1 MELKILLTLMFI
13 KAYFHLLNLMLNPF
27 LQHFVRV
34 ESDLEEEVLD
44 AAAISGTVPAKPE
57 DGREGQHLPPLPRL
71 ELWHFFF
78 FLLSAPQDMPIKQF
92 KKSKVMKMTSKFK
105 TQAIAPTV
113 TFCVY
118 ISIYIL
124 TEISEKNHSSP
135 NYQTNV
141 KTCFFLCFHAI

>member
-78 FLLSAPQDMPIKQF
+78 SLLSAPQDMPIKQF
-92 KKSKVMKMTSKFK
+92 KKSKVMKKTSKFK

-113 TFCVY
+113 TFCIYFSMY
-118 ISIYIL
+118 II
-124 TEISEKNHSSP
+124 TEISEKNHSYP
-135 NYQTNV
+135 N
-141 KTCFFLCFHAI
+141 

>member
-78 FLLSAPQDMPIKQF
+78 SLLSAPQDMPIKQF
-92 KKSKVMKMTSKFK
+92 KESKVMKKTSKFK

-118 ISIYIL
+118 YTIYII
-124 TEISEKNHSSP
+124 TEISEKKSFISKL
-135 NYQTNV
+135 T
-141 KTCFFLCFHAI
+141 

>member
-1 MELKILLTLMFI
+1 
-13 KAYFHLLNLMLNPF
+13 MLNPF
-27 LQHFVRV
+27 LQHFVSVRV
-34 ESDLEEEVLD
+34 EPDLEEEVLD

-78 FLLSAPQDMPIKQF
+78 SLLSAPQDMPIKQF
-92 KKSKVMKMTSKFK
+92 KKSKVMKKTSKFK

-118 ISIYIL
+118 FSMYII

-135 NYQTNV
+135 N
-141 KTCFFLCFHAI
+141 

>member
-27 LQHFVRV
+27 LQHFVSVRV
-34 ESDLEEEVLD
+34 EPDLEEEVLG

-71 ELWHFFF
+71 EQWHFFF
-78 FLLSAPQDMPIKQF
+78 SLLSAPQDMPIKQF
-92 KKSKVMKMTSKFK
+92 KESKVMKKTSKFK

-118 ISIYIL
+118 FSIYII
-124 TEISEKNHSSP
+124 TEISEKKSFISKL
-135 NYQTNV
+135 T
-141 KTCFFLCFHAI
+141 

>member
-57 DGREGQHLPPLPRL
+57 DEREGQHLPPLPRL

-78 FLLSAPQDMPIKQF
+78 SLLSAPQDMPIKQF
-92 KKSKVMKMTSKFK
+92 KKSKVMKKTSKFK

-118 ISIYIL
+118 FSIYII
-124 TEISEKNHSSP
+124 TEISEKNHSYP
-135 NYQTNV
+135 N
-141 KTCFFLCFHAI
+141 

>member
-27 LQHFVRV
+27 LQHFVSVRV
-34 ESDLEEEVLD
+34 EPDLEEEVLD

-78 FLLSAPQDMPIKQF
+78 SLLSAPQDMPIKQF
-92 KKSKVMKMTSKFK
+92 KESKVMKKTSKFK

-113 TFCVY
+113 TFCV
-118 ISIYIL
+118 
-124 TEISEKNHSSP
+124 
-135 NYQTNV
+135 
-141 KTCFFLCFHAI
+141 

>member
-27 LQHFVRV
+27 LQHFVSVRV
-34 ESDLEEEVLD
+34 EPDLEEEVLG

-78 FLLSAPQDMPIKQF
+78 SLLSAPQDMPIKQF
-92 KKSKVMKMTSKFK
+92 KESKVMKKTSKFK

-118 ISIYIL
+118 FTIYII
-124 TEISEKNHSSP
+124 TEISEKKSFISKL
-135 NYQTNV
+135 T
-141 KTCFFLCFHAI
+141 

>member
-78 FLLSAPQDMPIKQF
+78 SLLSAPQDMPIKQF
-92 KKSKVMKMTSKFK
+92 KKSKVMKKTSKFK

-118 ISIYIL
+118 FSIYII

-135 NYQTNV
+135 N
-141 KTCFFLCFHAI
+141 

>member
-27 LQHFVRV
+27 LQHFVTVRV
-34 ESDLEEEVLD
+34 EPDLEGEVLD

-78 FLLSAPQDMPIKQF
+78 SLLSAPQDMPIKQF
-92 KKSKVMKMTSKFK
+92 KESKVMKKTSKFK

-118 ISIYIL
+118 YTMYII
-124 TEISEKNHSSP
+124 TEISEKKSFISKL
-135 NYQTNV
+135 T
-141 KTCFFLCFHAI
+141 

>member
-1 MELKILLTLMFI
+1 MELKIFLTLMFI

-27 LQHFVRV
+27 LQHFVSVRV
-34 ESDLEEEVLD
+34 EPDLEEEVLG

-78 FLLSAPQDMPIKQF
+78 SLLSAPQDMPIKQF
-92 KKSKVMKMTSKFK
+92 KESKVMKKTSKFK
-105 TQAIAPTV
+105 TQPIAPTV

-118 ISIYIL
+118 FTIYII
-124 TEISEKNHSSP
+124 TEISEKKSFISKL
-135 NYQTNV
+135 T
-141 KTCFFLCFHAI
+141 

>member
-27 LQHFVRV
+27 LQHFVSVRV
-34 ESDLEEEVLD
+34 EPDLEEEVLG

-92 KKSKVMKMTSKFK
+92 KKSKVMKKTSKFK

-113 TFCVY
+113 TFCV
-118 ISIYIL
+118 
-124 TEISEKNHSSP
+124 
-135 NYQTNV
+135 
-141 KTCFFLCFHAI
+141 

>member
-1 MELKILLTLMFI
+1 MVNCCRVDNSFNTDVYQSLFSSAKFNAESFFT
-13 KAYFHLLNLMLNPF
+13 A
-27 LQHFVRV
+27 FVSCRV
-34 ESDLEEEVLD
+34 EPDLEEEVLG

-78 FLLSAPQDMPIKQF
+78 SLSSAPQDMPIKQF
-92 KKSKVMKMTSKFK
+92 KKSKVMKKTSKFK

-118 ISIYIL
+118 FSIYII
-124 TEISEKNHSSP
+124 TEISEKKSFIS
-135 NYQTNV
+135 
-141 KTCFFLCFHAI
+141 KLM

>member
-78 FLLSAPQDMPIKQF
+78 SLLSAPQDMPIKQF
-92 KKSKVMKMTSKFK
+92 KKSKVVKKTSKFK

-118 ISIYIL
+118 FSIYII
-124 TEISEKNHSSP
+124 TEISEKNHSYP
-135 NYQTNV
+135 N
-141 KTCFFLCFHAI
+141 

>member
-27 LQHFVRV
+27 FTAFCVSVRV
-34 ESDLEEEVLD
+34 KPDLEEEVLD

-78 FLLSAPQDMPIKQF
+78 SLLSAPQDMPIKQF
-92 KKSKVMKMTSKFK
+92 KESKVMKKTSKFK

-118 ISIYIL
+118 FTIYII

-135 NYQTNV
+135 N
-141 KTCFFLCFHAI
+141 

>member
-78 FLLSAPQDMPIKQF
+78 SLLSAPQDMPIKQF
-92 KKSKVMKMTSKFK
+92 KESKVMKKTSKFK

-113 TFCVY
+113 TFCIYFSMY
-118 ISIYIL
+118 II

-135 NYQTNV
+135 N
-141 KTCFFLCFHAI
+141 

>member
-92 KKSKVMKMTSKFK
+92 KKSKVMKKTSKFK

-113 TFCVY
+113 TCL
-118 ISIYIL
+118 IL
-124 TEISEKNHSSP
+124 HIHHNRNFRKKNHSSP
-135 NYQTNV
+135 N
-141 KTCFFLCFHAI
+141 

>member
-27 LQHFVRV
+27 LQHFVSVRV
-34 ESDLEEEVLD
+34 EPDLEEEVLG

-71 ELWHFFF
+71 EQWHFFSS
-78 FLLSAPQDMPIKQF
+78 LLSAPRDMPVKQF
-92 KKSKVMKMTSKFK
+92 KKSKVMKKTSKFK

-124 TEISEKNHSSP
+124 TEISEKNQSSP
-135 NYQTNV
+135 N
-141 KTCFFLCFHAI
+141 

>member
-1 MELKILLTLMFI
+1 MELTILLTLMFI

-78 FLLSAPQDMPIKQF
+78 SLLSAPQDMPIKQF
-92 KKSKVMKMTSKFK
+92 KESKVMKKTSKFK

-118 ISIYIL
+118 FTIYII
-124 TEISEKNHSSP
+124 TEISEKKSFISKL
-135 NYQTNV
+135 T
-141 KTCFFLCFHAI
+141 

>member
-78 FLLSAPQDMPIKQF
+78 SLLSAPQDMPIKQF
-92 KKSKVMKMTSKFK
+92 KKSKVMKKTSKFK

-113 TFCVY
+113 TFYVY
-118 ISIYIL
+118 FSIYII

-135 NYQTNV
+135 N
-141 KTCFFLCFHAI
+141 

>member
-78 FLLSAPQDMPIKQF
+78 SLLSAPQDMPIKQF
-92 KKSKVMKMTSKFK
+92 KKSKVMKKTSKFK

-118 ISIYIL
+118 FSIYII
-124 TEISEKNHSSP
+124 TEISEKNHSYP
-135 NYQTNV
+135 N
-141 KTCFFLCFHAI
+141 

>member
-34 ESDLEEEVLD
+34 ESDLEEEVLG
-44 AAAISGTVPAKPE
+44 AAATSGTVPAKPE

-78 FLLSAPQDMPIKQF
+78 SLLSAPQDMPIKQF
-92 KKSKVMKMTSKFK
+92 KESKVMKKTSKFK

-118 ISIYIL
+118 FTIYII
-124 TEISEKNHSSP
+124 TEISEKKSFISKL
-135 NYQTNV
+135 T
-141 KTCFFLCFHAI
+141 

>member
-27 LQHFVRV
+27 LQHFVSVRV
-34 ESDLEEEVLD
+34 EPDLEEEVLD

-78 FLLSAPQDMPIKQF
+78 SLLSAPQDMPIKQF
-92 KKSKVMKMTSKFK
+92 KKSKVMKKTSKFK

-113 TFCVY
+113 TFCV
-118 ISIYIL
+118 
-124 TEISEKNHSSP
+124 
-135 NYQTNV
+135 
-141 KTCFFLCFHAI
+141 